1 MLKLIIFSDD
11 LTGASGVA
19 SMINNC
25 ITIPYY
31 NVNKLNLN
39 NFIYVSIDLET
50 RFSDD
55 DTIKNRIDNILK
67 NLNGVKIAFRIDS
80 ELRGNINGYFNAL
93 NCYNFILT
101 DTIPDYNR
109 YTVNS
114 KTVHNNKIIDIK
126 TLLHASNVKI
136 MDSHDIN
143 DLKNIA
149 EECIN
154 LNYFPADP
162 GILISLYSV
171 KL

>member
-67 NLNGVKIAFRIDS
+67 NTMA
-80 ELRGNINGYFNAL
+80 
-93 NCYNFILT
+93 
-101 DTIPDYNR
+101 
-109 YTVNS
+109 
-114 KTVHNNKIIDIK
+114 
-126 TLLHASNVKI
+126 
-136 MDSHDIN
+136 M
-143 DLKNIA
+143 
-149 EECIN
+149 
-154 LNYFPADP
+154 
-162 GILISLYSV
+162 
-171 KL
+171 